1 MRMLICACM
10 VALMAVAASAEV
22 AKSECG
28 CPAKKEAKAAM
39 SNSVDCAKAAKK
51 AAKKDA
57 AAKKKKAAAA
67 AEAAKAEAAK

>member
-22 AKSECG
+22 AKSEYG
-28 CPAKKEAKAAM
+28 CPTKKEAKAAM

-51 AAKKDA
+51 VAKKDA

>member
-1 MRMLICACM
+1 M

>member
-22 AKSECG
+22 AKSEC
-28 CPAKKEAKAAM
+28 ATKKEVKAALT
-39 SNSVDCAKAAKK
+39 NGVDAAKAAKK